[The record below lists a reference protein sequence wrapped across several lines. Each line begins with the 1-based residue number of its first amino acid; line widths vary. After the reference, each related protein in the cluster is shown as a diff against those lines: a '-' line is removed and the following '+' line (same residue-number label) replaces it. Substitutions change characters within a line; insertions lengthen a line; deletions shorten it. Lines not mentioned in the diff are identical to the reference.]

1 MGTLKTLKVSEYRII
16 DALLDGSDSTPS
28 KLRRV
33 KYIHIIAYIII
44 RKSTTHMNLYIYST
58 KRIWLHE
65 ICKKYIKYA
74 LSTYTVSFP
83 NFTLQLVALSGL
95 HLEKGMCSKEIENRL
110 LFPS

>member
-1 MGTLKTLKVSEYRII
+1 MGTLKTLKVSEYRTI
-16 DALLDGSDSTPS
+16 DALLGGSDDKPS
-28 KLRRV
+28 KLQRI
-33 KYIHIIAYIII
+33 KYIHLIAYINI
-44 RKSTTHMNLYIYST
+44 RKSATYIH
-58 KRIWLHE
+58 LH
-65 ICKKYIKYA
+65 ICHKKYMVSQNIRKINYA

>member
-1 MGTLKTLKVSEYRII
+1 MVSQN
-16 DALLDGSDSTPS
+16 
-28 KLRRV
+28 
-33 KYIHIIAYIII
+33 I
-44 RKSTTHMNLYIYST
+44 RKIN
-58 KRIWLHE
+58 
-65 ICKKYIKYA
+65 YA